1 MEPIQK
7 EQTGSAVED
16 VQARLVSLGYEI
28 DEAETDQKR
37 FGDTTEAAIVQFRE
51 DQKLPFGNEV
61 DALTWSKL
69 VDETYS
75 LGDRTLYLRLPNFH
89 GRDVATLQKALNI
102 LGFSCEHDGY
112 FGPHTEAAV
121 KQFQEN
127 VGMMPDGMCFPDTFN
142 AILRMR
148 HVWDDERRAEAPLEH
163 PMGFARAVS
172 VLDEIPLGLS
182 AVDAI
187 SRNVTARI
195 WNLASA
201 TNENSK
207 LILMDE
213 AEPAEKGNIKV
224 LLTLT
229 TVAPSRTVGISFISM
244 DEVGKDFARRLHTA
258 ASSSRETP
266 VKILLQL
273 PTDKANLEGSFTSND
288 AQMLAGLILD
298 GICSAFADLPL

>member
-148 HVWDDERRAEAPLEH
+148 HVWNDERKAEAPLER

-187 SRNVTARI
+187 SRNVVARI

-229 TVAPSRTVGISFISM
+229 TAASSRTVGISFISM